1 MAKRTKSLAALPT
14 NPETREERY
23 LNSIATENTAVK
35 PSNPETRVERYLDYI
50 CDNVGG
56 SISATREQ
64 SFTPA
69 QQAQAIANLG
79 KVDLAIT
86 YDDDSTATLTVAG
99 YLTPDE
105 AEADAD
111 ESR

>member
-1 MAKRTKSLAALPT
+1 MARKSRTAGSLPS
-14 NPETREERY
+14 NPETREELY
-23 LNSIATENTAVK
+23 LNSIATDNPAVK
-35 PSNPETRVERYLDYI
+35 PSNPETRIERYLDYI
-50 CDNVGG
+50 SDNVGG
-56 SISATREQ
+56 SVSATREQ

-105 AEADAD
+105 AE
-111 ESR
+111 S